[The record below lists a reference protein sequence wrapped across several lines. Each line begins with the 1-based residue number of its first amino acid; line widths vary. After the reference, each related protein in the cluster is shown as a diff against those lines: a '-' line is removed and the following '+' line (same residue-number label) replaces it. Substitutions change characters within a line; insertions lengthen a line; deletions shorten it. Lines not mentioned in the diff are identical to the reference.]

1 MACFPAAG
9 GLPAPRL
16 NVTLAVSTVV
26 FLKWSQLEGATHYS
40 LVLRKQGS
48 PGPEGPEGQTQELM
62 VYGEEVIL
70 SDLSPNSTYCLS
82 LSAIYS
88 EPPLLTSGPE
98 SETVCVKTGQE
109 QSM

>member
-1 MACFPAAG
+1 MTCFPAAG

-16 NVTLAVSTVV
+16 NVTFAISTVI
-26 FLKWSQLEGATHYS
+26 FLKWSPVEGATHYS
-40 LVLRKQGS
+40 LVVRKQGS
-48 PGPEGPEGQTQELM
+48 PGPEGQTQELM

-88 EPPLLTSGPE
+88 ELPLLTSGPE
-98 SETVCVKTGQE
+98 SETACVKTGQE
-109 QSM
+109 KRSM